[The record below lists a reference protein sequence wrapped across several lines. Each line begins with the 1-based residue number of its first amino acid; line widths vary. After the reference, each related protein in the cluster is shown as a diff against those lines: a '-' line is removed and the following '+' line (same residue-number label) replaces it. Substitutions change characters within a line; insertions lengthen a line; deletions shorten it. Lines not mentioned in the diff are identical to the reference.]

1 MKLVKFFKIS
11 GFEQILIIEAICLL
25 VVARLMV
32 FWIPFRWTA
41 LVLQKQQVVKYR
53 GLESSN
59 VVKQIIWGLQVAI
72 RHIPWNAKCLE
83 QAIAGNIMLARRG
96 ILSTLYL
103 GLAKDKK
110 DNLSAHAWLQSGSKI
125 VVGGRRENPFK
136 VICKFGDDYK

>member
-96 ILSTLYL
+96 IVSTLYL
-103 GLAKDKK
+103 DFP
-110 DNLSAHAWLQSGSKI
+110 HT
-125 VVGGRRENPFK
+125 
-136 VICKFGDDYK
+136 